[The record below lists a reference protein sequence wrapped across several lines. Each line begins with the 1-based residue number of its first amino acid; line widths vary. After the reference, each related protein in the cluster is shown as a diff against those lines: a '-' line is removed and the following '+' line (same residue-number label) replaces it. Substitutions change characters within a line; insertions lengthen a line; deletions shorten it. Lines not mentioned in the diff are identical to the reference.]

1 MEVLNQIFS
10 LDWVA
15 FNVLDY
21 PLSYIELIGTITGLI
36 SVLLAAKPHVLT
48 WPIGLVNVIAFFA
61 IFYQIA
67 LYSDMLLQVYFF
79 IVCIYGWLN
88 WKNRNEEESFSDTL
102 NNKQRAIYTGINIAG
117 IIALGIL
124 MTKIHILLPN
134 LFSQEASYPFMDAFT
149 TVLSITATILLAK
162 RKLESW
168 VLWIFVD
175 GVCIG
180 MYFKKGIPF
189 IALEYLIF
197 LLIATFGFFKWKKL
211 LNNG

>member
-21 PLSYIELIGTITGLI
+21 PLSYIELIGNITGLI

-79 IVCIYGWLN
+79 IVSIYGWLN

-102 NNKQRAIYTGINIAG
+102 NNKQRAIYAGINIAG

-168 VLWIFVD
+168 VLWIIVD
-175 GVCIG
+175 VVCIG

>member
-48 WPIGLVNVIAFFA
+48 WPIGLLNVVAFFA
-61 IFYQIA
+61 IFFQIA

-79 IVCIYGWLN
+79 IVSIYGWVN
-88 WKNRNEEESFSDTL
+88 WKSRNEQESFSEVLT
-102 NNKQRAIYTGINIAG
+102 NKQRTIYAGINLVG
-117 IIALGIL
+117 IVILGVL
-124 MTKIHILLPN
+124 MTKIHTLLPN
-134 LFSQEASYPFMDAFT
+134 LFSQEASFPFMDAFT

-168 VLWIFVD
+168 VLWIIIDV
-175 GVCIG
+175 VCIG

-189 IALEYLIF
+189 IAIEYTLFLI
-197 LLIATFGFFKWKKL
+197 IATFGFFKWKKL